1 MSASPKILEKAAVLF
16 AGDSGD
22 GIQLTGAQ
30 FSMTTAL
37 QGNDLATYPDFPAEI
52 RAPIG
57 TVAGV
62 SGFKINFGSMPIF
75 TPGGKVDALVAMN
88 VAALVKNLDQLK
100 PGGLVILNE
109 NGFDARNLK
118 LAQYPDG
125 RNPLTDGTLDGFQT
139 IGIDVGKMVREA
151 LKESSLGTKER
162 DRTKNMFLLG
172 FVYWLYSRNP
182 ENTLLFLE
190 KKFAKTPEVRDANIA
205 IFKAG
210 MHFAETTEIVADR
223 FEIKPAAMAPGRYR
237 NVIGNQ
243 SLALGLVAGAK
254 KAGLDLFYAGYPIT
268 PASDIL
274 HELSALKR
282 YNVRTYQA
290 EDEIAAIGA
299 AIGAS
304 FAGGLGT
311 TGTSGPGMAL
321 KGEALGLAFILELPL
336 VVVNVQRG
344 GPSTGL
350 PTKTEQAD
358 LFQAFY
364 GRNGEA
370 PLPIIAAATPADCFE
385 AAFEAARI
393 AIEHMTPVI
402 LLSDGYI
409 ANGAEP
415 WKFPNAAALPAI
427 TAPFA
432 TENTTYQ
439 PYARNAAFVRQW
451 AVPGMKGLQHR
462 VGGLE
467 KQDVT
472 GNVSYDPENHEKMVH
487 LRAAKVAAIANYI
500 PKQTLDSGATIDP
513 IVLVSWGSTYG
524 SVKVALQNLR
534 KDGIQAAHIHL
545 RYLNPFPKN
554 LEALLKGFSK
564 IVVPELNNG
573 QLVRILRSTF
583 LVNAV
588 PLSKIQGKPFLAA
601 ELEDFIKSQLKP
613 VQP

>member
-1 MSASPKILEKAAVLF
+1 MASPKILEKAAVLF

-37 QGNDLATYPDFPAEI
+37 QGNDLSTFPDFPAEI

-88 VAALVKNLDQLK
+88 VAALVKNLEQLK

-118 LAQYPDG
+118 LAHYPEG
-125 RNPLTDGTLDGFQT
+125 RNPLTDGTLEGYQT
-139 IGIDVGKMVREA
+139 ISIDVNKMVREV

-182 ENTLLFLE
+182 EHTLEFLMR
-190 KKFAKTPEVRDANIA
+190 KFAQNPEVRDANIA
-205 IFKAG
+205 VFKAG
-210 MHFAETTEIVADR
+210 MHFAETTEIVAER
-223 FEIKPAAMAPGRYR
+223 FEVKPAAMPSGRYR

-243 SLALGLVAGAK
+243 SLALGLVAASK
-254 KAGLDLFYAGYPIT
+254 KAQLDLFYAGYPIT

-274 HELSALKR
+274 HELSSLKK
-282 YNVRTYQA
+282 YNIRTYQA

-304 FAGGLGT
+304 FAGALGT

-358 LFQAFY
+358 LFQAYY

-370 PLPIIAAATPADCFE
+370 PIPIVATSTPADCFE

-415 WKFPNAAALPAI
+415 WKFPTADELPTI
-427 TAPFA
+427 QTKWA
-432 TENTTYQ
+432 TPEQ
-439 PYARNAAFVRQW
+439 PYHPYQRDENFVRSW

-467 KQDVT
+467 KQDIT
-472 GNVSYDPENHEKMVH
+472 GNVSYDPANHEKMVQ
-487 LRAAKVAAIANYI
+487 LRAAKVAAIAEKL
-500 PKQTLDSGATIDP
+500 PEQKLDSGTTADP

-524 SVKVALQNLR
+524 SVKVALSNLR
-534 KDGIQAAHIHL
+534 AQNIPAAHIHL

-554 LEALLKGFSK
+554 LGTLLKGFQK
-564 IVVPELNNG
+564 VVVPELNNG
-573 QLVRILRSTF
+573 QLVRILRSEF
-583 LVNAV
+583 LVDAI
-588 PLSKIQGKPFLAA
+588 PLTKIQGKPFLAA
-601 ELEDFIKSQLKP
+601 EIEAFIQSNLQNIEA
-613 VQP
+613 

>member
-1 MSASPKILEKAAVLF
+1 MATPKILEKAAVLF

-37 QGNDLATYPDFPAEI
+37 QGNDLSTFPDFPAEI

-88 VAALVKNLDQLK
+88 VAALVKNLEQLK

-109 NGFDARNLK
+109 NGFDNRNLK
-118 LAQYPDG
+118 LANYPEG
-125 RNPLTDGTLDGFQT
+125 SNPLTDGTLNGYQT
-139 IGIDVGKMVREA
+139 ISIDVNKMVREV
-151 LKESSLGTKER
+151 LKESTLGTKER

-182 ENTLLFLE
+182 EHTLTFLE
-190 KKFAKTPEVRDANIA
+190 KKFAQHPEVRDANIA
-205 IFKAG
+205 VFKAG

-223 FEIKPAAMAPGRYR
+223 YEVKPATMPAGRYR
-237 NVIGNQ
+237 NIIGNQ
-243 SLALGLVAGAK
+243 SLALGLVAASK
-254 KAGLDLFYAGYPIT
+254 KAHVDLFYAGYPIT

-274 HELSALKR
+274 HELSGLKK
-282 YNVRTYQA
+282 YNVRTFQA

-304 FAGGLGT
+304 FAGALGI

-358 LFQAFY
+358 LFQAYY

-370 PLPIIAAATPADCFE
+370 PIPIVATATPADCFE

-415 WKFPNAAALPAI
+415 WKFPTAAELPAI
-427 TAPFA
+427 QPRWAD
-432 TENTTYQ
+432 ENQPYQ
-439 PYARNAAFVRQW
+439 PYARNEDFVREW
-451 AVPGMKGLQHR
+451 AAPGMKGLQHR

-467 KQDVT
+467 KQDIT
-472 GNVSYDPENHEKMVH
+472 GNVSYDPANHEKMVH
-487 LRAAKVAAIANYI
+487 LRAAKVAAIAAKL
-500 PKQTLDSGATIDP
+500 PEQKLDSGATTDP

-524 SVKVALQNLR
+524 SVKVALSNLR
-534 KDGIQAAHIHL
+534 AQNIQAAHIHL

-554 LEALLKGFSK
+554 LGALLKGFQK
-564 IVVPELNNG
+564 VVVPELNNG
-573 QLVRILRSTF
+573 QLVRILRSEF
-583 LVNAV
+583 LVDAI
-588 PLSKIQGKPFLAA
+588 PLTKIQGKPFLAA
-601 ELEDFIKSQLKP
+601 EIEAFIKSNIQNIEA
-613 VQP
+613 